1 VCSQPEQQ
9 AGAMIQRKRL
19 FAVSLVIEM
28 VLTGCGFVHD
38 QTIDGPYRLV
48 AIDVNEQMNVCYSIQ
63 DSCIGRIG
71 ETVFAVGHDA
81 SYIVAARHPS
91 NNRKVTEYFYLI
103 RSLDGPIVDPSASVQ
118 GPYDAVKFE
127 AERVRL
133 RLPAFDTNIASLR

>member
-1 VCSQPEQQ
+1 
-9 AGAMIQRKRL
+9 MILRKRL
-19 FAVSLVIEM
+19 FTGSLLIAVAVAA
-28 VLTGCGFVHD
+28 CGFVHD

-48 AIDVNEQMNVCYSIQ
+48 AIDVMEQMDVCYSIQ

-91 NNRKVTEYFYLI
+91 NNRNVTEYFYLV
-103 RSLDGPIVDPSASVQ
+103 RSMDGPIADPAASVR
-118 GPYDAVKFE
+118 GPFDADKFE

-133 RLPAFDTNIASLR
+133 RLPSLGTDIASLR